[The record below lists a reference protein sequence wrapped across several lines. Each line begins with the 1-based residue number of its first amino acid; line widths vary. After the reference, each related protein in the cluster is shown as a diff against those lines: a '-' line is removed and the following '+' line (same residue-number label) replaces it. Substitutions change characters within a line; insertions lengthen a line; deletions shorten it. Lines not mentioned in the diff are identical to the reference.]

1 MSSHT
6 TQHILEVGPAT
17 SNQNNQTKSD
27 QVAGHGRYKACTRD
41 AVSIQ
46 DSASKKQHARIA
58 RGLTLADLP
67 VVIAIAWTGQPPAIV
82 RTFLASVSQR
92 QQDAQSSK

>member
-1 MSSHT
+1 MSSHK

-17 SNQNNQTKSD
+17 SKQNNQTKSD

-46 DSASKKQHARIA
+46 DSASKKQQRIA
-58 RGLTLADLP
+58 SGLTLADLP
-67 VVIAIAWTGQPPAIV
+67 VVIAIAWTA
-82 RTFLASVSQR
+82 TCHCENMNLASASQR